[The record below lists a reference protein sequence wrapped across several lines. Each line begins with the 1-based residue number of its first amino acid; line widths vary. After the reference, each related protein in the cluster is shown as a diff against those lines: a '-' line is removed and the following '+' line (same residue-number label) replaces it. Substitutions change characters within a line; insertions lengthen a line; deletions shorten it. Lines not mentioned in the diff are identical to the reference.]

1 MTSTLGGPWRLLR
14 RRPDLARLVGAAL
27 VSLTGDWLLAIG
39 LTYAVY
45 DLTGSTMASAG
56 VFLTSLLPQVL
67 GGLVAGVLVDRWDR
81 RRTMVVANLVLAAG
95 LLPLLLVDDAGSIWV
110 VYPVLVLEA
119 VVETLFA
126 PAEQALLPRVVDA
139 SDSSELVTANALNGQ
154 AGNVARLVGGAV
166 GGVLAAL
173 GGIPLVALADAG
185 SFLLAALLVA
195 RIRTSGAVAPREESA
210 EDEVRGR
217 FAELRDEWVEG
228 ARVAL
233 ASRTVRV
240 LAAFTLITSFG
251 EGIWGTL
258 FAPYVRSVLHGG
270 AEALGVISGIQ
281 AVGGVVG
288 GLFVATVGSRWAPQ
302 RMLGFGALVFGA
314 VDLAIALYPLGYVH
328 AWPAAALMVVVG
340 LPGALASAGLL
351 TLFQQA
357 TDDRE
362 RGRVFAL
369 LLLVRAAFQVLGSL
383 TAGLL
388 GGAIGIVP
396 VMAWQGCGYVLAGAL
411 VVLLL
416 VRRTG
421 AATRSQPADG
431 GSSVSA

>member
-1 MTSTLGGPWRLLR
+1 VTPTLTAPWRLLR
-14 RRPDLARLVGAAL
+14 KRPDLARLVGAGL
-27 VSLTGDWLLAIG
+27 VSTTGDWLLAVG

-67 GGLVAGVLVDRWDR
+67 VGLVAGVLVDRWDR
-81 RRTMVVANLVLAAG
+81 RRTMLVANLVLAAG
-95 LLPLLLVDDAGSIWV
+95 LLPLLLVGGASSIWV
-110 VYPVLVLEA
+110 VYPVLAAEA

-126 PAEQALLPRVVDA
+126 PAEQAMLPRVVDEA
-139 SDSSELVTANALNGQ
+139 DAAELVTANALNDQ
-154 AGNVARLVGGAV
+154 ARNLARLVGGAV
-166 GGVLAAL
+166 GGVLAAV

-185 SFLLAALLVA
+185 SFLFAALLVA

-210 EDEVRGR
+210 EDVVRGR

-228 ARVAL
+228 ARVAW

-240 LAAFTLITSFG
+240 LGTFVLITSFG

-258 FAPYVRSVLHGG
+258 FAPYVRSVLNGG
-270 AEALGVISGIQ
+270 AEALGLISGIQ

-288 GLFVATVGSRWAPQ
+288 GLFAATFASRWQPQ
-302 RMLGFGALVFGA
+302 RMLGLGALAFGA

-340 LPGALASAGLL
+340 LPGAIVSAGLM
-351 TLFQQA
+351 TLFQQH

-369 LLLVRAAFQVLGSL
+369 LLLVRSTFQVLGSL
-383 TAGLL
+383 TAGVL
-388 GGAIGIVP
+388 GGVLGVVT
-396 VMAWQGCGYVLAGAL
+396 VMAWQGCGYMLAGAI

-416 VRRTG
+416 VRRRAADPVPAG
-421 AATRSQPADG
+421 EAATSG
-431 GSSVSA
+431 

>member
-1 MTSTLGGPWRLLR
+1 MTSALAAPWRLLR
-14 RRPDLARLVGAAL
+14 RRPDLAKLVGAGL
-27 VSLTGDWLLAIG
+27 VSMTGDWLVAVG

-67 GGLVAGVLVDRWDR
+67 VGLVAGVLVDRWDR

-95 LLPLLLVDDAGSIWV
+95 LLPLLLVNGAGSIWV

-126 PAEQALLPRVVDA
+126 PAEQAMLPRVVDEA
-139 SDSSELVTANALNGQ
+139 DSSELVTANALNGQ
-154 AGNVARLVGGAV
+154 AGNLARLVGGAL
-166 GGVLAAL
+166 GGVLAAV

-185 SFLLAALLVA
+185 TFLVAALLVA
-195 RIRTSGAVAPREESA
+195 RIRTSGAVAPREQSA
-210 EDEVRGR
+210 DAEVRGR
-217 FAELRDEWVEG
+217 FVELRAEWVAG

-233 ASRTVRV
+233 GTRTVRV
-240 LAAFTLITSFG
+240 LGTFLLITSFG

-270 AEALGVISGIQ
+270 PEALGVISGIQ

-288 GLFVATVGSRWAPQ
+288 GLVVATFGTRWQPQ
-302 RMLGFGALVFGA
+302 RMLAFGALAFGL
-314 VDLAIALYPLGYVH
+314 VDLAIAMYPLGYVH
-328 AWPAAALMVVVG
+328 AWPAAVLMVVVG
-340 LPGALASAGLL
+340 LPGAIVTAGMM
-351 TLFQQA
+351 TLFQQH

-369 LLLVRAAFQVLGSL
+369 LLLVRSTSTVLGSL

-388 GGAIGIVP
+388 GGALGIVP
-396 VMAWQGCGYVLAGAL
+396 VLAWQGCGYMLAGVLA
-411 VVLLL
+411 VVLLVGRAEGEDRPTAPL
-416 VRRTG
+416 EGR
-421 AATRSQPADG
+421 ATSG
-431 GSSVSA
+431 